1 VIRREVEGE
10 SSEVDT
16 NGDGRVVDC
25 DVGVLRIGDFCVIEL
40 KKNVLNIY
48 LQNNFYE

>member
-25 DVGVLRIGDFCVIEL
+25 DVGVFRIGDFCVIEL
-40 KKNVLNIY
+40 KKT
-48 LQNNFYE
+48 F